1 MMAKMILLVFLF
13 ILIVSATSTYTEE
26 QCVEDVEQ
34 FFSGLGYKSKEDFMV
49 AGKNEEQEFFGNA
62 LSWND
67 EEFKAKCNDLVGKWF
82 PVIRQVFERLLECL
96 KIQDADED
104 EILHSKDQLDN
115 LGRAED
121 TSRSV
126 CNSLKGNSRQGE

>member
-1 MMAKMILLVFLF
+1 MMAKMILLFFLS

-26 QCVEDVEQ
+26 QCEDDDQ
-34 FFSGLGYKSKEDFMV
+34 FFSGLGYKSKEDFGT
-49 AGKNEEQEFFGNA
+49 AGKNEEQDFFGNA
-62 LSWND
+62 VSWND
-67 EEFKAKCNDLVGKWF
+67 VEFKAKCNDLVGKWF
-82 PVIRQVFERLLECL
+82 PVIRQVFERFLECS
-96 KIQDADED
+96 KFQDADED
-104 EILHSKDQLDN
+104 EILHLKEQLDN